1 MKIAIRFA
9 CLNLALAILAL
20 PVVGQ
25 TGSTPAQ
32 TPPKA
37 PNPAVQTIQ
46 QREDNQQ
53 DRIAQGEKS
62 GALSA
67 GQAAHLEKNE
77 AKIKNEV
84 RTDEKANGG
93 KLTSQEKAKINSQLN
108 HQSNQ
113 IHSAMQGGGRRR

>member
-9 CLNLALAILAL
+9 WLDAALATLAL

-25 TGSTPAQ
+25 SGSTPAQ
-32 TPPKA
+32 TPPTA
-37 PNPAVQTIQ
+37 SNPAVQTIQ

-62 GALSA
+62 EALSA

-77 AKIKNEV
+77 AKINNEV

-93 KLTSQEKAKINSQLN
+93 KLSSQEKAKINSQLN

-113 IHSAMQGGGRRR
+113 IHQAMHGGGGRR